1 MLVYQTVDKNEIHV
15 FTRDLS
21 ERVNVNLK
29 HKIEDYDKQSQT
41 ATPQKTKGKKGKQP
55 KKKDLIIAEQTKKR
69 YEKNREL
76 DKQRI
81 QGYMKRN
88 EFSLSS
94 MMSFLNL
101 LITQEEKNH
110 FQFLMLA
117 QFWSQKPKPMEKVLS
132 LFFQLQGKTQTPDDV
147 SLLSK
152 IESKINGYEYNLYM
166 LKHLGH
172 QLPPLNYWEQKFVFD
187 DWQIKAIQTIRHR
200 NSLIVKAPTSSGK
213 SLIGYSAAV
222 FHKRILY
229 LCPSEPVAYQVGSHF
244 IKMNKK
250 VHFLLDNIGHF
261 GYDDKCNVFVG
272 TPTYVEDYLY
282 RIELRFDYAVF
293 DEIHELD
300 HSYEN
305 LIKVIECPFLALSA
319 TISNTEDI
327 VTLFKNI
334 HPKQTIHTITY
345 GKRFINM
352 QRWVWTDNIL
362 RKIHPLACFTTPQE
376 ILDIDLK
383 MTPND
388 VAMLWEAIETEFDR
402 FDYDQEFDIHDSLED
417 YIETLSP
424 DSYFQSNQ
432 TLLSLDKV
440 QVYESF
446 LKSQLVY
453 LNSFFPDQIRAIFQS
468 FHFKVNY
475 QPGLIDCLNQCKQ
488 KSMFP
493 MLMFNTSDDV
503 CSKIFTQLYEDLVR
517 LETDHHPYH
526 YQLLEKKQ
534 AFYLQ
539 YNQRRKQLSQTLI
552 PPRNSDP
559 NDFLKTKLDQFD
571 RDQMST
577 YVQLMIDYYQTLKER
592 VEESD
597 KSAKLKQ
604 IQIENLDKGLAQFM
618 KSPDLTY
625 QDVYQKHP
633 DYCYNISEP
642 MSGAKIK
649 EIRAEISQSLG
660 FSIPYEHPM
669 FQMLKRGIGLYI
681 ESSPER
687 YRRLLQTLLIHKD
700 IGVVISGK
708 SLSTGI
714 DMPIKSSCILGHEE
728 TTLTTSDFLQMSGR
742 AGRRGHD
749 TSGNV
754 LFYNVDY
761 ETLVKGGLPKVEGS
775 QTPIYTHY
783 RCLPQ
788 INLEPVFHNFLNS
801 KRICIQ
807 TPNYV
812 TKSTT
817 ESRLI
822 WKLRDY
828 PTYHEFMIRF
838 QIPFQTSHPQDQLR
852 ELFDTC
858 LLLFPEDSDS
868 LLTCWK
874 QTNYHHLYPRLI
886 QVVIDLYNHQK
897 SKRDRLLELFEQ
909 LKRMITKQNGFQLI

>member
-1 MLVYQTVDKNEIHV
+1 MLVYQTVDRNEIHI

-29 HKIEDYDKQSQT
+29 HKIEDYDKQSQIT
-41 ATPQKTKGKKGKQP
+41 IPKKKGKKGKQP

-69 YEKNREL
+69 YEKQREL

-132 LFFQLQGKTQTPDDV
+132 LFFQLQGKTQNPDDV

-172 QLPPLNYWEQKFVFD
+172 QLPPLNYWEQTFKFD
-187 DWQIKAIQTIRHR
+187 DWQIEAIQTIRHR

-305 LIKVIECPFLALSA
+305 LIKLIECPFVALSA

-345 GKRFINM
+345 GKRFINT
-352 QRWVWTDNIL
+352 QRWVWTDKML

-376 ILDIDLK
+376 IIDIDLK

-417 YIETLSP
+417 YIESLSP

-453 LNSFFPDQIRAIFQS
+453 LNSFFPDQIQAIFQS
-468 FHFKVNY
+468 FHFKVNH

-539 YNQRRKQLSQTLI
+539 YNQRRKQLAQTLV

-597 KSAKLKQ
+597 VSSKLKQ
-604 IQIENLDKGLAQFM
+604 IQIENLDQGLTQFM

-714 DMPIKSSCILGHEE
+714 DMPIKSSCILGYEE

-788 INLEPVFHNFLNS
+788 INLEPVFHNFLNPE
-801 KRICIQ
+801 RTCIQ
-807 TPNYV
+807 TPDYM
-812 TKSTT
+812 TKST

-828 PTYHEFMIRF
+828 PTYHEFMTHF
-838 QIPFQTSHPQDQLR
+838 QRPFQTSHPQDQLR
-852 ELFDTC
+852 ELFETC
-858 LLLFPEDSDS
+858 LLLFPKDSES
-868 LLTCWK
+868 LLTSWK
-874 QTNYHHLYPRLI
+874 QTKYHRLYPRLI
-886 QVVIDLYNHQK
+886 QVIIDLYNHQK
-897 SKRDRLLELFEQ
+897 DKRDRLLELFEQ
-909 LKRMITKQNGFQLI
+909 MKRMITKQNGFQLI